1 MMSELRRSSRRISA
15 NVSHKEDAP
24 IANGVGR
31 DTDRGKDG
39 QKNGVGGKTG
49 KPVGIGGSS
58 KAVGGRGKRKIGEW
72 DGRSRDLFMT
82 RSD

>member
-1 MMSELRRSSRRISA
+1 MMSELRRSSRRTSA

-58 KAVGGRGKRKIGEW
+58 KAVGRGKRKIGES
-72 DGRSRDLFMT
+72 DGRSRDLFT
-82 RSD
+82 TGSD